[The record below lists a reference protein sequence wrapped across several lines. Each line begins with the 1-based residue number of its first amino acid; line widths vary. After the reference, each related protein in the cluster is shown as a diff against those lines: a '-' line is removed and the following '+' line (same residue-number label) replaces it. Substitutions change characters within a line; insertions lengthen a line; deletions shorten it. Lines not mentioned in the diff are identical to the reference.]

1 MDGHICRKSCSS
13 THSIYLSTS
22 DNMKKITLR
31 ILCSVH
37 YTISDNKM
45 NKRHSINEEQSMWL
59 PNMCPCFLGWSR
71 KHFICVSFV
80 VFNTIY
86 NFTLIS
92 PSNFYLALKYNF
104 LSPTFISTCS
114 ASCYQHGL
122 VNWRSDKIFVANRK
136 KSNSLWK
143 SNNALNTLLFRSLC
157 ILSSEI
163 CDDSVLF

>member
-1 MDGHICRKSCSS
+1 MSS
-13 THSIYLSTS
+13 RTFPWIYIFAESLALQRIRFILSTS
-22 DNMKKITLR
+22 ANMWKITLR

-45 NKRHSINEEQSMWL
+45 NKRHSINEEQSMLL
-59 PNMCPCFLGWSR
+59 PNMRPCFLGWRR

-104 LSPTFISTCS
+104 LSPTFVSTCS
-114 ASCYQHGL
+114 ASCYQHG
-122 VNWRSDKIFVANRK
+122 FG
-136 KSNSLWK
+136 
-143 SNNALNTLLFRSLC
+143 
-157 ILSSEI
+157 
-163 CDDSVLF
+163 